1 MKILTDTGLVAF
13 WNKIKQLILGNRP
26 YNPSEFSGKGYK
38 VLEKNIQTVDGVKKN
53 ILTAVMLSEANTIY
67 EIRYDFDLNG
77 ETIEIQEGCT
87 LKFCGGSL
95 KNGTLTFTNTEIIG
109 TKNIF
114 DKCYFGGDIIG
125 NEVCIS
131 WFGINCKPG
140 YDDALIINN
149 IIQICDKNCVTIIF
163 DHWADMYIS
172 KPFNGVI
179 QEGYDKNFNNIN
191 CGKHTHIIQKSLF
204 WIILQGPSKFG
215 AVIRAEPGSNC
226 KVENLLVDANNIS
239 HVYYGENGIAGV
251 RYVKNC
257 HIKNCRIGDKEESTL
272 DGSVYPNW
280 GYGGKGIQCELNNL
294 EMTVENSLIENC
306 KFGIFCTNQYTD
318 SAQKGIVYK
327 INKCNVINCAIAFM
341 GVNLKSTISSTGDMY
356 NRISVTNCIFDRTT
370 GTDGVICLAA
380 LNYVLFSNI
389 FITGSNTANSL
400 FRGCTSKSTFRDI
413 EINQPS
419 STIFDFSSPKD
430 NPEVED
436 IVDVSF
442 DFRIYKTFEYLF
454 KNTENVI
461 THYGKYK
468 NNVQYARFKI
478 YSLLVPTNSTLE
490 IYNSNVSI
498 TNTYVDI
505 LLNDYFF
512 RGNFG
517 DLQRASLNKLTAL
530 ASIGYLCVGD
540 TSKRPTFLNGG
551 SSGYCY
557 FDTTL
562 NKPIYWTGT
571 KWVDATGTD
580 V

>member
-1 MKILTDTGLVAF
+1 MKILTDTGLLAF

-26 YNPSEFSGKGYK
+26 YEPTEFSGKGYK
-38 VLEKNIQTVDGVKKN
+38 VLEKNIQTVDSVKKN

-77 ETIEIQEGCT
+77 ETIEMQEGCT
-87 LKFCGGSL
+87 LKFEGGSL
-95 KNGTLTFTNTEIIG
+95 KNGTIIFANTEIIG
-109 TKNIF
+109 AKNAF
-114 DKCYFGGDIIG
+114 ENCSFGGDVIG
-125 NEVCIS
+125 SEVCIS

-140 YDDALIINN
+140 YDDALIINK
-149 IIQICDKNCVTIIF
+149 IIQICDKNCVTIIL

-172 KPFNGVI
+172 GLFDGVI
-179 QEGYDKNFNNIN
+179 QEGYDKKFNNIN
-191 CGKHTHIIQKSLF
+191 CGKHTHLIQKSTF
-204 WIILQGPSKFG
+204 WIILQGPSKYG
-215 AVIRAEPGSNC
+215 TVIRAEADSDC
-226 KVENLLVDANNIS
+226 KVENLLVNANNIS
-239 HVYYGENGIAGV
+239 HVYYGENGISGV

-280 GYGGKGIQCELNNL
+280 GYGGKGIQCELNNI

-306 KFGIFCTNQYTD
+306 SFGIFCTNQYADDT
-318 SAQKGIVYK
+318 QIGVVYK
-327 INKCNVINCAIAFM
+327 VNKCKTVNCSIAFM
-341 GVNLKSTISSTGDMY
+341 GVNLKSTISNTGDIY
-356 NRISVTNCIFDRTT
+356 NKISVTDCIFDSTI

-380 LNYVLFSNI
+380 LDYVTFNNI
-389 FITGSNTANSL
+389 FITGSNTVNSI
-400 FRGCTSKSTFRDI
+400 FRGCTSKSTFRNI
-413 EINQPS
+413 EINHPS
-419 STIFDFSSPKD
+419 VVIFDFSSPKD

-436 IVDVSF
+436 VVDVSF
-442 DFRIYKTFEYLF
+442 DFRIYKTFKYLF

-468 NNVQYARFKI
+468 NNVRYAHFKI
-478 YSLLVPTNSTLE
+478 YSLSIPTNSTLAL
-490 IYNSNVSI
+490 YDSNVSI
-498 TNTYVDI
+498 TNTSIDLSLSNYI
-505 LLNDYFF
+505 F

-530 ASIGYLCVGD
+530 PSIENLYVGD
-540 TSKRPTFLNGG
+540 TSQRPKFINGG
-551 SSGYCY
+551 STGYCY

-571 KWVDATGTD
+571 KWVDSTGVD